1 MKEKL
6 FTRSMKTYDCV
17 VKVYDNEADT
27 MKDVVCT
34 IPYVKTDKDVMNFVK
49 ITLESKAIKVIMVK
63 EKVLK
68 EKLYAITESDFL
80 SMAKE
85 LPPRKKGESADEE

>member
-17 VKVYDNEADT
+17 VKVYDTEADT
-27 MKDVVCT
+27 MKDVFCT
-34 IPYVKTDKDVMNFVK
+34 IPYVKTDKDVLNLVK
-49 ITLESKAIKVIMVK
+49 LTLESESVKVIMVK
-63 EKVLK
+63 EKVLQ
-68 EKLYAITESDFL
+68 ENLYAIKESDFL

-85 LPPRKKGESADEE
+85 LPPRKKGESGEEE